1 MTAPADE
8 LMGLLERWLPQQR
21 WFPAKGSVVT
31 VSVAAVLPGVLRPE
45 RRSEV
50 RVLRLAYPDAQGALV
65 TTLLQ
70 VPLLYLRSE
79 DRASRGGD
87 TGAAGFIGTVSSA
100 GGDEGTPLESGPWDV
115 HDAPLRREF
124 LDEVLASTSLNARS
138 DLPGEHAGI
147 QARRGPDAGKSIALS
162 DPLQTMDPMRSEQ
175 SNTSI
180 VLNAHG
186 RGMIVKFFR
195 TLSSGQNPEVELG
208 EVLTRLGTQ
217 DVPATL
223 GWLEAHWQSEGIPY
237 QADLA
242 VIHEFLPGGADA
254 WGAALNAAAHGESF
268 ARQAHAIGQG
278 TARIHRRLAEGLPV
292 TTAPGGVLRQLAAR
306 VRESWAQVRAVVG
319 PYDAEVEALLTS
331 LSAVPAQPQRIHGD
345 LHLGQILTVR
355 APAAGAE
362 RWVFLDFEGE
372 PLRPVS
378 ERALPDLPLR
388 DVVGLLR
395 SLDYAAGAAARQVAG
410 AEVSD
415 GWVAECSA
423 AFLEGYS
430 SVVPG
435 RIDQRSPLFMA
446 LWLDKALYEVRYEQ
460 SNRPG
465 WLDIPVSAA
474 RATLEE
480 LAGPGAKGK
489 P

>member
-1 MTAPADE
+1 MTAPADQ

-21 WFPAKGSVVT
+21 WFPAKGSTVT
-31 VSVAAVLPGVLRPE
+31 VSVAAVLPGAARQG

-50 RVLRLAYPDAQGALV
+50 RILRLAYPDAQGAPV
-65 TTLLQ
+65 EVLLQ
-70 VPLLYLRSE
+70 IPLLYLRVADE
-79 DRASRGGD
+79 PATRGE
-87 TGAAGFIGTVSSA
+87 TGSTGLIGTVPAAA
-100 GGDEGTPLESGPWDV
+100 GEAGSPPETGPWNV
-115 HDAPLRREF
+115 YDAPLRREF
-124 LDEVLASTSLNARS
+124 LEELLAGTSADGRAT
-138 DLPGEHAGI
+138 DAAGAVGI
-147 QARRGPDAGKSIALS
+147 RARRGPDAARSAALS
-162 DPLQTMDPMRSEQ
+162 EPLLSMDPMRSEQ
-175 SNTSI
+175 SNTSV
-180 VLNAHG
+180 VLNARG

-195 TLSSGQNPEVELG
+195 TLSNGQNPEVELG

-217 DVPATL
+217 DVPGTL
-223 GWLEAHWQSEGIPY
+223 GWLEAQWQDQGVAH

-242 VIHEFLPGGADA
+242 VIHEFLPGGSDA
-254 WGAALNAAAHGESF
+254 WAAALGAAARGESF

-292 TTAPGGVLRQLAAR
+292 ATTPVGVLGRLAAR

-319 PYDAEVEALLTS
+319 PYDAEIEALLNS

-345 LHLGQILTVR
+345 LHLGQILTVQ

-362 RWVFLDFEGE
+362 RWIFLDFEGE

-395 SLDYAAGAAARQVAG
+395 SLDYAAGAARRQVAG
-410 AEVSD
+410 AQVPE

-474 RATLEE
+474 RVTLEE